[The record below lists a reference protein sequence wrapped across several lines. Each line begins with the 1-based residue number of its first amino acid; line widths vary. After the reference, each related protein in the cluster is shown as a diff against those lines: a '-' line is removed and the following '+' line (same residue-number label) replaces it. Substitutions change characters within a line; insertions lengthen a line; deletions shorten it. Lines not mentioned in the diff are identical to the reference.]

1 MKKTISSLKIGFIYS
16 YIHFAVEVACF
27 YFLFSR
33 LSESPLWW
41 GLALLFDALAFVPQG
56 FLGILADKYPRFNYG
71 LLGCLII
78 LISLV
83 LPFDIIALVILCIGN
98 ALVHIGGAQ
107 QTLRTSGGKIAPTSV
122 FVGGG
127 SFGVITGQLL
137 GVLRKGILLIIPI
150 FLIIFSVI
158 ILVFIS
164 QRYKIKIRKWKLD
177 ITTKLPSLTI
187 LVIAF
192 IVIAIRAYIGYAI
205 PTEWRKTEF
214 QAILLFF
221 IMGIGKIAGGFFAD
235 MLGYFKTT
243 LISSVVALPFL
254 LFGNSYMILSLI
266 GVGLFSMT
274 MPITISI
281 LVSKFPGQP
290 CFAFGV
296 TTIALF
302 VGTFPAFFIRP
313 TTLMAHQLTVLF
325 LIIIATIAL
334 LVCIEKRN
342 KNENNT

>member
-150 FLIIFSVI
+150 FLIIFSII

-177 ITTKLPSLTI
+177 ITTKLPPLTI

-221 IMGIGKIAGGFFAD
+221 IMGIGKIAGGFLAD

-243 LISSVVALPFL
+243 LISSFVALPFL

-281 LVSKFPGQP
+281 LVSKFPGRP